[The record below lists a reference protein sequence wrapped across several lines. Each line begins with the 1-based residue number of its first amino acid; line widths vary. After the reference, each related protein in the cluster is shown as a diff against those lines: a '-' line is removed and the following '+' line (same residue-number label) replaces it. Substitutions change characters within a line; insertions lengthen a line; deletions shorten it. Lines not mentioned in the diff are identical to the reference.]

1 MNPNCKTLHLFP
13 LTVFTTLIWS
23 VSAAWGGLSLTNIPP
38 VGSDPSN
45 EGRAITPDG
54 KYVGGLSGTANG
66 FFYDVAN
73 DYLAVPLAGGYASII
88 TGIGYRTDTNQTPP
102 VLQIVL
108 DGANSGWH
116 GQYMTADGG
125 LTWGAKRR
133 DVNTYAWT
141 DYPPPPANSLVGSVS
156 GDVYYTIFRDS
167 GRNNLYT
174 CRGSNYWDASIA
186 AQVQIIGKG
195 LASDRGEVWG
205 VAASGRI
212 VGYRQVTGNP
222 RKNYVMDYPN
232 SSGTAW
238 FFNGLNGTTD
248 GQAFCISL
256 DGNAIFGH
264 SPMTVG
270 GVAMYGYKAVVT
282 SAMNSLQS
290 VNPLPEFSDTGG
302 STSRAIPYGCT
313 ADGRYAVGMN
323 YRGQEK
329 AVLWDT
335 GSADPALWTIVDL
348 TDLAVANG
356 VPDIFT
362 RLGRAYSVGTNEV
375 GDPVITGVGT
385 EGSVSRA
392 FLMTV
397 PKWIAAIG
405 FPGHRTVNYG
415 ATVTFSVVT
424 NGADALSYQWYKN
437 GQPLSGATSTSI
449 SFANVSCAGG
459 EAGSY
464 QVVVSNVPIS
474 GVVTSGVANLTVLD
488 PFITAQPASRTN
500 LEGTVATFSVTA
512 DGTPTVLYQWQ
523 RGGFNLSD
531 GDSGWGSVIAGANTP
546 TLTISNVNQNDAM
559 SGDYTVVVTTTAGGC
574 SVTSRAAKLTVVG
587 LPILSSVVADGIGN
601 YTLNITGPYGQ
612 TYKILYSTDLSLPLS
627 SWIPLFTNTFTGG
640 FDVFTDPAPADPQRF
655 YILASPY
662 VLTSP

>member
-1 MNPNCKTLHLFP
+1 MNQNRKTPILSQIAVLGA
-13 LTVFTTLIWS
+13 LAWGVSTT
-23 VSAAWGGLSLTNIPP
+23 WGGLTLTNIPP
-38 VGSDPSN
+38 VGSDASN

-73 DYLAVPLAGGYASII
+73 NYLAVPLAGGSASII
-88 TGIGYRTDTNQTPP
+88 TGIGYRTDTNQNPP

-125 LTWGAKRR
+125 LTWGYKRR

-141 DYPPPPANSLVGSVS
+141 TYPPPPANSLASS
-156 GDVYYTIFRDS
+156 PEGDVYYTIFRDS
-167 GRNNLYT
+167 ARNNLYT
-174 CRGSNYWDASIA
+174 CRGSNYWDAAIA
-186 AQVQIIGKG
+186 AQVIIIGKG
-195 LASDRGEVWG
+195 LSSDRGEVWG

-212 VGYRQVTGNP
+212 VGYRQVTDNP
-222 RKNYVMDYPN
+222 RKNYVLDYPN
-232 SSGTAW
+232 SSATAW
-238 FFNGLNGTTD
+238 FFNGLNGTPD

-256 DGNAIFGH
+256 DGNSIFGN
-264 SPMTVG
+264 SPLAVG
-270 GVAMYGYKAVVT
+270 GAEMYGYKAVVT

-302 STSRAIPYGCT
+302 SSSRAIPYGCT
-313 ADGRYAVGMN
+313 ADGHYAVGMN

-335 GSADPALWTIVDL
+335 GSADPALWTITDL
-348 TDLAVANG
+348 TDLALANG
-356 VPDIFT
+356 LPDIFT
-362 RLGRAYSVGTNEV
+362 RLGRAYSVGTNDL

-385 EGSVSRA
+385 DGSVSRA

-405 FPGHRTVNYG
+405 FPGHRTANYG
-415 ATVTFSVVT
+415 TTVTFNLVT
-424 NGADALSYQWYKN
+424 NGIDALSYQWYKN
-437 GQPLSGATSTSI
+437 GQPLPGATSTSL
-449 SFANVSCAGG
+449 SLANVSCAGG

-464 QVVVSNVPIS
+464 QVVVGNVPIS

-488 PFITAQPASRTN
+488 PFITAQPTSRTN
-500 LEGTVATFSVTA
+500 LEGTVATFSLVA
-512 DGTPTVLYQWQ
+512 DGTPALLYQWQ

-546 TLTISNVNQNDAM
+546 TLTISNVNQNDSM
-559 SGDYTVVVTTTAGGC
+559 SGDYAVVVTTSAGGC
-574 SVTSRAAKLTVVG
+574 SVTSRAVKLTVVG
-587 LPILSSVVADGIGN
+587 LPILSSIVSDGIGN
-601 YTLNITGPYGQ
+601 YTLNLTGPYGQ
-612 TYKILYSTDLSLPLS
+612 TYKVLASTDLSLPLS
-627 SWIPLFTNTFTGG
+627 NWVPLFTNTFTGG
-640 FDVFTDPAPADPQRF
+640 LDVFTDPAPPDPQRF